1 MADRFLIQISRNW
14 RLAEDDLQWILQRCR
29 NGRRFQNERDHT
41 GNWYGRSFCRT
52 RKALSRCVRENVKI
66 EDDEDSALIEAA
78 VARVQAWPEMHRPRP
93 GPLAGVA
100 VEPAASQQQKE
111 RDGRNVA

>member
-1 MADRFLIQISRNW
+1 MADRFLLQISRNW

-29 NGRRFQNERDHT
+29 NGRRFQNEQEHT

-78 VARVQAWPEMHRPRP
+78 VARVQAWPEMHVLRPE
-93 GPLAGVA
+93 PLAGVE
-100 VEPAASQQQKE
+100 VDGDQDFDQRE
-111 RDGRNVA
+111 RAGRDVA